1 MSPTIK
7 PIASDDALP
16 AQTDVVVIGGGIVGT
31 AAAYFLAKRGRSVA
45 LVEKGVVGG
54 EQSSRNWGWCR
65 QQNRDARELPLAIRA
80 MELWDSLAGEIGE
93 DLGFR
98 RCGLV
103 YASNDAAQIA
113 QWERWRETAKQ
124 FGVETRMLTG
134 PEASAMTAGTG
145 RIWLGGVHSM
155 TDGTAEPALAAPV
168 LALGARKHGAT
179 IHQGCAARGL
189 DVANRAVTGVVTE
202 RGTIRTQSVI
212 LAGGAWASGFCRH
225 HGVVFPQ
232 ASVRVT
238 SLRTD
243 IAPAWLDAFYTPEI
257 ALTRRLDGSYTIAIS
272 GKGTLE
278 LTPQGIRF
286 ARQFMP
292 MFVKRLK
299 AVEFGI
305 GSSFFSGPEALGAWT
320 LDKQTPFE
328 RIRTLD
334 PPPNRKA
341 IATLLE
347 RAHALVPALRTVPVR
362 ESWGSYIDSTPDAV
376 PVISPTVGLKGLVL
390 AAGLSGHGFG
400 LGPGA
405 GHLAADLATDDT
417 PIVDPRPF
425 RHARLLDGSQG
436 AVGEF

>member
-7 PIASDDALP
+7 PIASDAALP
-16 AQTDVVVIGGGIVGT
+16 AQVDVVIIGGGIVGA

-65 QQNRDARELPLAIRA
+65 QQNRDARELPLAMRS
-80 MELWDSLAGEIGE
+80 MELWDGLASEIGE

-103 YASNDAAQIA
+103 YASNDPAQIA
-113 QWERWRETAKQ
+113 QWERWRETAKL

-134 PEASAMTAGTG
+134 PEAAAMTAGTG
-145 RIWLGGVHSM
+145 RTWLGGVHSL

-189 DVANRAVTGVVTE
+189 DVTNGTVTGVVTE
-202 RGTIRTQSVI
+202 KGTIRTQSVI

-225 HGVVFPQ
+225 HGVLFPQ

-305 GSSFFSGPEALGAWT
+305 GSSFFSGPEALGRWT
-320 LDKQTPFE
+320 LDKETPFE

-334 PPPNRKA
+334 PAPSRKA
-341 IATLLE
+341 LATLLE
-347 RAHALVPALRTVPVR
+347 RAHALVPGLRNVAVR

-405 GHLAADLATDDT
+405 GHLAADLATGDT

-436 AVGEF
+436 EVGEF

>member
-7 PIASDDALP
+7 PIASDAALP
-16 AQTDVVVIGGGIVGT
+16 AQADVVVIGGGIVGA
-31 AAAYFLAKRGRSVA
+31 AAAYFLARRGRPVA

-65 QQNRDARELPLAIRA
+65 QQNRDARELPLAIRS
-80 MELWDSLAGEIGE
+80 MELWDALAAEIGE
-93 DLGFR
+93 DTGFR

-103 YASNDAAQIA
+103 YTTNDAAQIA
-113 QWERWRETAKQ
+113 QWERWRETARQ

-134 PEASAMTAGTG
+134 LEASAMTAGTG
-145 RIWLGGVHSM
+145 RNWLGGVHSV
-155 TDGTAEPALAAPV
+155 TDGKAEPALAAPV

-189 DVANRAVTGVVTE
+189 DVANGTVTGVVTE
-202 RGTIRTQSVI
+202 KGTIRTQSVI

-238 SLRTD
+238 SLRTEV
-243 IAPAWLDAFYTPEI
+243 APAWLEAFYTPEI

-305 GSSFFSGPEALGAWT
+305 GSSFFSGPEALGSWT
-320 LDKQTPFE
+320 LDQETPFE
-328 RIRTLD
+328 RIRVLD
-334 PPPNRKA
+334 PAPSRKA

-347 RAHALVPALRTVPVR
+347 RAHSLVPALRNVAVR

-405 GHLAADLATDDT
+405 GHLAADLATGDT

-436 AVGEF
+436 EVGEF